1 MIVPKNSYRL
11 QDRNLNFEVADD
23 FDFNNSSTCY
33 YLRGGNG
40 FGKTS
45 FLEKIVIPAL
55 KVANRQYLYIGQDI
69 RTQLYTLRAL
79 LSMQGHKISDT
90 DEYELLKIW
99 VHQGQTARTFI
110 LDEFDKYFPDYHFIF
125 DWSRSFIQNYIIVTH
140 QHLQPARTGAEGL
153 EATHVIFEL
162 IGFDG
167 QFKHVRVRKES
178 YDNVKV

>member
-1 MIVPKNSYRL
+1 MRVPKGSYRL
-11 QDRNLNFEVADD
+11 QDRNLNFDVVDD
-23 FDFNNSSTCY
+23 FDFNRSNSCY

-55 KVANRQYLYIGQDI
+55 KAAGHQYLYIGQDI

-79 LSMQGHKISDT
+79 LSLQGHKISET
-90 DEYELLKIW
+90 NEYELLKIW

-125 DWSRSFIQNYIIVTH
+125 NWSRSFIQNYIIVTH
-140 QHLQPARTGAEGL
+140 QHLQPIHAGIEGL
-153 EATHVIFEL
+153 TAAQVRFEL
-162 IGFDG
+162 IRVDG
-167 QFKHVRVRKES
+167 RVKNIRIRKE
-178 YDNVKV
+178 